1 VYLELSWRRRK
12 IVLVGG
18 FLAGA
23 GILGLSTLGGSMP
36 IHLRADDGAGAPA
49 NRAAPTP
56 AELAPAVAPDPRHA
70 ATRTSVP
77 AASPLVAAVGDPGFP
92 PAGEPSI
99 VTGTAMAPAR
109 PHPPRFDGGPR
120 PVDAV
125 PAPPAASAD
134 ARSAT
139 PAPEPARQR
148 VDVEVAAGDT
158 LMGMLL
164 GLGIARAEAHAAV
177 EGLRGVY
184 DPRHLRPGQRLQVE
198 TDAAAR
204 RLVRLAFAP
213 SGRERIELVR
223 ADDGFEAE
231 VSERATISEERL
243 VEAEVRTSLHAAAT
257 GAGVPPAVLAE
268 IVRIFSWDVDYQRET
283 RAGDEIAVLFERE
296 RVPNGPVVGTGDVR
310 YARLDIGGRVL
321 EAFRFERDGEAAFFS
336 RGGESLRKFLL
347 RTPVSGARMSSGF
360 GMRRHPIL
368 GYTRMHRGIDFAAR
382 TGTPIYAA
390 GDGRL
395 ARVGRYGGYGNYIR
409 IEHGD
414 GYATAYAHLSR
425 FADGM
430 RSGRRVEQGE
440 VIGYVGSTGRS
451 TGPHLHFEVLKNGEQ
466 VDPLGVAQPPAE
478 NLEGQALMAF
488 RQEVRA
494 VETRLAD
501 LGSRTFAADRR
512 REVAS
517 GG

>member
-1 VYLELSWRRRK
+1 VDLKSSARRRK
-12 IVLVGG
+12 LAAVGG
-18 FLAGA
+18 VVAGA
-23 GILGLSTLGGSMP
+23 GIVGLWLFGGP
-36 IHLRADDGAGAPA
+36 
-49 NRAAPTP
+49 APTP
-56 AELAPAVAPDPRHA
+56 PRAGAEQPPLAVPAVADIAPAVTPLPRYA
-70 ATRTSVP
+70 REPLPRPEVPWSAGATGARGVALASATSARGDGALP
-77 AASPLVAAVGDPGFP
+77 AAL
-92 PAGEPSI
+92 
-99 VTGTAMAPAR
+99 
-109 PHPPRFDGGPR
+109 PHPPLYAR
-120 PVDAV
+120 
-125 PAPPAASAD
+125 APIAASATPGP
-134 ARSAT
+134 RSSAE
-139 PAPEPARQR
+139 PAPLDPPPARHHK
-148 VDVEVAAGDT
+148 DVEVAAGDT

-164 GLGIARAEAHAAV
+164 ELGIPRAEAHAAI
-177 EGLRGVY
+177 EGLRDIY
-184 DPRHLRPGQRLQVE
+184 DPRRLQPGQRLEVE

-204 RLVRLAFAP
+204 RLVRLVLVA
-213 SGRERIELVR
+213 SGREHIQLVR
-223 ADDGFEAE
+223 ADGGFEAE
-231 VSERATISEERL
+231 ISEPTTITEERL
-243 VEAEVRTSLHAAAT
+243 VEAEVRTSLHAAAA
-257 GAGVPPAVLAE
+257 GAGVPPAILAE
-268 IVRIFSWDVDYQRET
+268 VVRIFSWDVDYQRET

-296 RVPNGPVVGTGDVR
+296 RLADGAVVGTGDVR

-336 RGGESLRKFLL
+336 RDGESLRKFLL

-368 GYTRMHRGIDFAAR
+368 GYTRMHRGVDFAAP

-395 ARVGRYGGYGNYIR
+395 ARVGRYGSYGNYVR

-451 TGPHLHFEVLKNGEQ
+451 TGPHLHFEVLERGEQ
-466 VDPLGVAQPPAE
+466 VDPLGLAQPPAE
-478 NLEGQALMAF
+478 NLEGPTLAAF
-488 RQEVRA
+488 RREVRA

-501 LGSRTFAADRR
+501 FGSRTFAADHRR
-512 REVAS
+512 DVAS

>member
-1 VYLELSWRRRK
+1 MYLELRARRRK
-12 IVLVGG
+12 LVAIGGLLAAAAIV
-18 FLAGA
+18 
-23 GILGLSTLGGSMP
+23 GLSTLGGP
-36 IHLRADDGAGAPA
+36 VPTAPRAGAGSGDRATLA
-49 NRAAPTP
+49 LAAPTP
-56 AELAPAVAPDPRHA
+56 AGAPDHRRAPAPTFGPKAPPP
-70 ATRTSVP
+70 V
-77 AASPLVAAVGDPGFP
+77 VAADAPT
-92 PAGEPSI
+92 PAP
-99 VTGTAMAPAR
+99 APTLAAAR
-109 PHPPRFDGGPR
+109 PHPPRFARQPLT
-120 PVDAV
+120 PL
-125 PAPPAASAD
+125 PAPPAD
-134 ARSAT
+134 PH
-139 PAPEPARQR
+139 PAPAPAAPTPRQVDR

-177 EGLRGVY
+177 EGLRDVY
-184 DPRHLRPGQRLQVE
+184 DPRRLRPGQRLEIE

-231 VSERATISEERL
+231 LRERATVTEERL
-243 VEAEVRTSLHAAAT
+243 VETEVRTSLHAAAT
-257 GAGVPPAVLAE
+257 TAGVPPAILAE

-283 RAGDEIAVLFERE
+283 QPGDEIAVLFERE
-296 RVPNGPVVGTGDVR
+296 RVPDGPVVDTGDVR

-336 RGGESLRKFLL
+336 REGESLRKFLL

-368 GYTRMHRGIDFAAR
+368 GYNRMHRGIDFAAR

-395 ARVGRYGGYGNYIR
+395 VRVGRYGGYGNYIR

-466 VDPLGVAQPPAE
+466 VDPLGIAQPPAE
-478 NLEGQALMAF
+478 NLEGQALAAF
-488 RQEVRA
+488 RQQVRA

-501 LGSRTFAADRR
+501 LGSRTFAADRGR
-512 REVAS
+512 AVAS